1 MQKTS
6 YASLAVVVLL
16 VVLLSFTVSMSTSNG
31 YYETGNSNIMMTATS
46 NSILVAKYSTSQTI
60 DSTSSAATAGNCTV
74 SGEWSLQN
82 NVLEAQSNGPD
93 SQWLQQIVLV
103 DQSGNSCY
111 TVEYWP
117 DYQTSPSPDYY
128 AFTIGYSSGFY
139 NNGVT
144 VYTELDASAGYVTD
158 WYVGNPSDN
167 WVIYPSN
174 LLNSPSVTFSTS
186 LGPAQN
192 FVMVG
197 NGGCRSASFDS
208 GAGTIYYYDSGTP
221 GFGYQVQSC
230 ESSNMVYTLPPSSGS
245 GYLYNSFAYG

>member
-1 MQKTS
+1 MQKTN
-6 YASLAVVVLL
+6 YISLGVIALL
-16 VVLLSFTVSMSTSNG
+16 VVMLSFTVSMSTSNG
-31 YYETGNSNIMMTATS
+31 YYETGYSNIMMTATS
-46 NSILVAKYSTSQTI
+46 NTILVAKYSTSQAI
-60 DSTSSAATAGNCTV
+60 DSTSSPGSAGGCTV
-74 SGEWSLQN
+74 NGEWSLQN
-82 NVLEAQSNGPD
+82 NVLEAQSGGLD

-117 DYQTSPSPDYY
+117 DYQTTQIPDVDY
-128 AFTIGYSSGFY
+128 FTIGYSSGFY

-144 VYTELDASAGYVTD
+144 VSTELDASGGYVTH
-158 WYVGNPSDN
+158 WYISNPSDM
-167 WVIYPSN
+167 WVINPSD
-174 LLNSPSVTFSTS
+174 LSNSPTVTFGTS

-221 GFGYQVQSC
+221 GFGGQAQSC
-230 ESSNMVYTLPPSSGS
+230 ESSNMVYSSASSGS
-245 GYLYNSFAYG
+245 GYLYSSFGYNL